1 VWDMTTRSLRWVGQ
15 PYQTMF
21 IGVAWSPDGTR
32 LAAGSDDGS
41 VYLWQGT
48 DGTLLQQLQGHH
60 GSVNRVVWSPD
71 GMHLAS
77 GGSTGELFL
86 WDVQSGE
93 RVQTF
98 VGHSGVIQ
106 ALAWSRSQTGASGQ
120 EQAAPTLISGD
131 SDGLLR
137 WWDVQSGECVCVQ
150 AAHQG
155 MIRSLRVSP
164 DGRWL
169 GSCGDD
175 GAIKIW
181 DLCGSGLVQG
191 TVPASPPLWRTLQH
205 NRPYEGLTIT
215 GIKGLS
221 EAQKV
226 SLQALGA
233 VEETVSSQ

>member
-1 VWDMTTRSLRWVGQ
+1 MTTRSLRWVGQ

-86 WDVQSGE
+86 
-93 RVQTF
+93 
-98 VGHSGVIQ
+98 
-106 ALAWSRSQTGASGQ
+106 
-120 EQAAPTLISGD
+120 
-131 SDGLLR
+131 
-137 WWDVQSGECVCVQ
+137 WDVQSGECVCVQ